1 MLLVLLI
8 LRYRSLGLMMFGCN
22 CSSFLF
28 IIIWKIVGVLIY
40 VCSAMNELN
49 LVQTSKIINELIN
62 YLYIRIRKLYMKN
75 VIIDQIE
82 VIRIIYSISFI
93 QLRWFNLSIVIILS
107 YNYNSVDKMSFRL
120 IITYLLSCLQL

>member
-1 MLLVLLI
+1 
-8 LRYRSLGLMMFGCN
+8 
-22 CSSFLF
+22 
-28 IIIWKIVGVLIY
+28 
-40 VCSAMNELN
+40 MNELN

-107 YNYNSVDKMSFRL
+107 YIYNSVDKMSFRL